1 VRVGFVGLGKMGSAI
16 AARLVAAGHE
26 VQAWNRT
33 PGKAPKGARECASI
47 REAASNAAVVCTMLA
62 DDKAVETVADDLLV
76 GLAPK
81 AIHCSMSTI
90 SVALCGRL
98 RDAHAAKGQRFV
110 AAPVFG
116 RPDAAEA
123 GKLWIVPAGAPDA
136 LKECEPVFLAA
147 GQGTMPVGD
156 DPQHASLTKLC
167 GNFFLA
173 MMIEGFGEAFA
184 LAEKAGLD
192 RKRMAESLAKIIFGG
207 APIPTGYAG
216 RIAANQF
223 EPAGFAMALG
233 LKDVSLMLQAGEALR
248 VPMPL
253 AHLAQENLLASLAK
267 GRDGWDWGGFS
278 QILRDQAGLE

>member
-1 VRVGFVGLGKMGSAI
+1 MRVGFVGLGKMGAAI
-16 AARLVAAGHE
+16 AARLSAAGLE

-33 PGKAPKGARECASI
+33 PGKAPPGVREVGSAAEAAKGAQ
-47 REAASNAAVVCTMLA
+47 VVCTMLA
-62 DDKAVETVADDLLV
+62 DDKAVEAVADDLLL
-76 GLAPK
+76 GLSRN

-116 RPDAAEA
+116 RPDAAES
-123 GKLWIVPAGAPDA
+123 GKLWLVPGGAPDA
-136 LKECEPVFLAA
+136 LKDCEPIFLAA
-147 GQGTMPVGD
+147 GQGTLPVGD
-156 DPQHASLTKLC
+156 EPQHASLTKLC

-184 LAEKAGLD
+184 VAEKAGLD
-192 RKRMAESLAKIIFGG
+192 RKRIAETLSRIIFGG
-207 APIPTGYAG
+207 APIPTGYAA

-223 EPAGFAMALG
+223 HPAGFTMPLG
-233 LKDVSLMLQAGEALR
+233 MKDVTLALQAAESLR

-253 AHLAQENLLASLAK
+253 AALVKDHLLASIAN
-267 GRDGWDWGGFS
+267 GREDWDWGGFS
-278 QILRDQAGLE
+278 QILRDQAGLK